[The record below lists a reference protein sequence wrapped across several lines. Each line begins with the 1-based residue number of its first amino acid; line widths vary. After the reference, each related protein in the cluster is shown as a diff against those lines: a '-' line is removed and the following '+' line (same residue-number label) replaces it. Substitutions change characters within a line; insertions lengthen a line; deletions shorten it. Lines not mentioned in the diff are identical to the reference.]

1 MDRNEKYVGITNE
14 ELFRIYKKTG
24 DISVKHELVLRYI
37 HIVRSVAIQMRG
49 VYNEFTQLDDIVNEG
64 VLAIMSSID
73 KFDIDKNVKFE
84 SYISKRMRGLVID
97 IARKNDW
104 VSRST
109 RKNAKD
115 IDKAINVLFTELG
128 RMPSNSEIAEYLKVP
143 IEKYQEYVEKSNIMS
158 VLSFEMLLQEAGEG
172 RMGGQ
177 VLNLDTE
184 TMPEHCLDRTEM
196 EEEIKKALGKLRE
209 REQLVVSL
217 HYVQELSMKEIA
229 VVLGVSEPRVS
240 QIHSNA
246 LRKLRIYLQQ
256 ENGIF

>member
-1 MDRNEKYVGITNE
+1 MDRNEKYVGMTNE

-24 DISVKHELVLRYI
+24 DISIKHELVLRYV

-64 VLAIMSSID
+64 VLAIMGAID
-73 KFDIDKNVKFE
+73 KFDLEKNIKFE

-97 IARKNDW
+97 IVRKNDW

-115 IDKAINVLFTELG
+115 IDKATNTLFTELG
-128 RMPSNSEIAEYLKVP
+128 RMPTDDEIATHLNVP
-143 IEKYQEYVEKSNIMS
+143 IEKYQEYLEKSNVMN

-177 VLNLDTE
+177 VLNSDTD
-184 TMPEHCLDRTEM
+184 TMPEHCLDRTEL

-240 QIHSNA
+240 QMHSNA
-246 LRKLRIYLQQ
+246 LRKLRIYLQ
-256 ENGIF
+256 EGNGIF

>member
-24 DISVKHELVLRYI
+24 NISIKHELVLRYL
-37 HIVRSVAIQMRG
+37 HIVRSIAIQMRG
-49 VYNEFTQLDDIVNEG
+49 VYNDFTQLDDIVNEG
-64 VLAIMSSID
+64 VLAIIGAID
-73 KFDIDKNVKFE
+73 KFDIEKNIKFE

-104 VSRST
+104 VSRNT

-115 IDKAINVLFTELG
+115 IDKAANTLFTNLG
-128 RMPSNSEIAEYLKVP
+128 RMPTHEEIADYLNVP
-143 IEKYQEYVEKSNIMS
+143 IEKYQENLGKSNVMN
-158 VLSFEMLLQEAGEG
+158 VLSFEMLLQETIEG
-172 RMGGQ
+172 RMSGQ
-177 VLNLDTE
+177 VLNSDTD
-184 TMPEHCLDRTEM
+184 TMPEVCLDRTEM
-196 EEEIKKALGKLRE
+196 EQEIKKALGKLRE

-229 VVLGVSEPRVS
+229 VVLGVSEPRIS

-246 LRKLRIYLQQ
+246 LRKLRVYMQQ
-256 ENGIF
+256 ENSLC